1 MQAAAFRAA
10 NPIPEAI
17 ARNGMAFGTW
27 IQMNAPEAAEIAAAA
42 GLDFVIVDM
51 EHGSFGIAE
60 AVHLIRAVQVGGA
73 APLVRVPDHDPT
85 GILKVLDAGAAGVLV
100 PGVEDAA
107 QAAAIVA
114 ATRFAP
120 AGSRG
125 ACPATRATAH
135 GLVGWAEHVAWAEAN
150 VLALLIVESL
160 EGVRNFEA
168 ILAVPGIYAIG
179 IGMFDLAQA
188 MGHAGDYGHPA
199 VQAELARL
207 SGLARARGIEVFS
220 ATFESEPAKVAAAA
234 RHWRGL
240 GARLFAA
247 SADRVMLAGG
257 YGAIAAATA
266 RACRDG

>member
-1 MQAAAFRAA
+1 MRKAAPQPT
-10 NPIPEAI
+10 NPIRTAI
-17 ARNGMAFGTW
+17 AEQGMAFGTW
-27 IQMNAPEAAEIAAAA
+27 IQMNAPEAAELAAAA

-60 AVHLIRAVQVGGA
+60 AAGLIRAVQAGGA

-85 GILKVLDAGAAGVLV
+85 GLLKVLDAGAAGVLV
-100 PGVEDAA
+100 PGVETAA

-120 AGSRG
+120 DGTRG
-125 ACPATRATAH
+125 ACPCTRATWH
-135 GLVGWAEHVAWAEAN
+135 GLVDWPDHLAWAQAN
-150 VLALLIVESL
+150 ILTLLIVESL
-160 EGVRNFEA
+160 EGVRNFEE
-168 ILAVPGIYAIG
+168 ILAVPGIFAIG

-188 MGHAGDYGHPA
+188 MGHGGDFTHPA

-207 SGLARARGIEVFS
+207 SGQARAAGIEVFS
-220 ATFESEPAKVAAAA
+220 ATFDATPGTVTAAA

-247 SADRVMLAGG
+247 SADRMMLAAG
-257 YGAIAAATA
+257 YRAVTAALAESG
-266 RACRDG
+266 RPG